1 MSDGVL
7 NMNESLKKAQKTYS
21 AKCKI
26 LTVRINKET
35 EPDLIEWLEKNE
47 GSAGTKIKE
56 LIRQS
61 M

>member
-1 MSDGVL
+1 
-7 NMNESLKKAQKTYS
+7 MNEALKKAQKTYS

-26 LTVRINKET
+26 LTVRINRET